1 MLSIDPAT
9 LLYLCRS
16 AEWEGDPIVEDL
28 EDKVPRALYR
38 LSADEL
44 AARAESGVSGSGLP
58 AVTRESGVF
67 LSETDVSFAVDTV
80 RRVSS
85 SGVSPAESVDLDR
98 IISLLLALK
107 G

>member
-9 LLYLCRS
+9 LLYLCKS
-16 AEWEGDPIVEDL
+16 AEWDTIVEHL
-28 EDKVPRALYR
+28 EDRVPRAIRR
-38 LSADEL
+38 LSVDEL

-67 LSETDVSFAVDTV
+67 ISETDVSFAVDTV
-80 RRVSS
+80 RRVNE

>member
-9 LLYLCRS
+9 LLYLCKS
-16 AEWEGDPIVEDL
+16 AEWDPIVEHL
-28 EDKVPRALYR
+28 EARVPRAIRR
-38 LSADEL
+38 LSVDEL

-58 AVTRESGVF
+58 AGTRESGVF
-67 LSETDVSFAVDTV
+67 ISETDVSFAVDTV
-80 RRVSS
+80 RRVNE